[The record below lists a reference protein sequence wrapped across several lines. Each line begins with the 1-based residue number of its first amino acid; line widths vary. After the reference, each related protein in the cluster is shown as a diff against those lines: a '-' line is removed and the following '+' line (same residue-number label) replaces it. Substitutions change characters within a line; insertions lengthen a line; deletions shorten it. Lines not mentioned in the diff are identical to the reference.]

1 MNTYG
6 KSEGAAGAGVVAAD
20 WFAAREETE
29 KLGDW
34 TRSGTGGDRDEPAGT

>member
-6 KSEGAAGAGVVAAD
+6 KSEGAAGVAAAD

>member
-6 KSEGAAGAGVVAAD
+6 KSEGAAAAAVD
-20 WFAAREETE
+20 WFAREETE
-29 KLGDW
+29 KFCDW